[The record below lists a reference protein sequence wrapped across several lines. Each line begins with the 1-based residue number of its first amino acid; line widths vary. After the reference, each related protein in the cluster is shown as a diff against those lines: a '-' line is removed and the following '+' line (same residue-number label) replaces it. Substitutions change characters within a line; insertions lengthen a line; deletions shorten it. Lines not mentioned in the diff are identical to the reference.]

1 MPERKNIFRFESN
14 EKQKKIVRGTALFI
28 ICMFIGI
35 AIYSIVSLIINH
47 DKTAT
52 IEVLVAPS
60 DAILTI
66 DGRTFPTD
74 TKIKIKPGT
83 YAVKIEKSGFISYN
97 GSIKAG
103 DGETSYIYEY
113 LTEKDKNGTY
123 YKDNEKENA
132 RTQQISD
139 KIADIFHENYNGT
152 DEIWNVTPYDDYPS
166 GYKIYAEKEKSGDIT
181 LNVYLYT
188 CDNSRVEKLKS
199 KALEYFD
206 EKKIDLNKYT
216 VKYSNCE

>member
-28 ICMFIGI
+28 ICMFIGMT
-35 AIYSIVSLIINH
+35 IYSVVNLIINH

-60 DAILTI
+60 DAVLTI
-66 DGRTFPTD
+66 DGRTFPTN

-97 GSIKAG
+97 GSIKAN

-113 LTEKDKNGTY
+113 LSEKDENGTY
-123 YKDNEKENA
+123 YRDNEKENA
-132 RTQQISD
+132 RAQQISD

-166 GYKIYAEKEKSGDIT
+166 GYKIYAEKNKSGDII

-188 CDNSRVEKLKS
+188 CDDSRVEKLKG
-199 KALEYFD
+199 KALEYLD